1 MYKHVHSCYMHSCDM
16 RFGATLMCGTI
27 LVHVTL
33 VVLFVFIK
41 ANGEELTLETRVDLN
56 INLEN
61 INTVR

>member
-1 MYKHVHSCYMHSCDM
+1 MHSCDM
-16 RFGATLMCGTI
+16 RFGATLSGTI

-56 INLEN
+56 IYLEN

>member
-1 MYKHVHSCYMHSCDM
+1 MHSCDM